1 MFSIDNDKKISKQI
15 WTKKQY
21 QKMEDDM
28 YKTEKFMNSLYYIV
42 ILNVVVIPIILLI
55 FFG

>member
-15 WTKKQY
+15 WTKRQY

-28 YKTEKFMNSLYYIV
+28 CKTEKVMSFFYYAV
-42 ILNVVVIPIILLI
+42 ILSVVTIPIILLI
-55 FFG
+55 FFK